1 MSDDMTPFKID
12 LNPQDAAELIKELCE
27 ENTRLR
33 AELAAELE
41 TSIRARAAHGAALL
55 KIMKLRE
62 ALAKARDSID
72 VRFSD
77 DEYNAVVD
85 RIDAVLEETKG
96 EEK

>member
-1 MSDDMTPFKID
+1 
-12 LNPQDAAELIKELCE
+12 
-27 ENTRLR
+27 
-33 AELAAELE
+33 
-41 TSIRARAAHGAALL
+41 
-55 KIMKLRE
+55 MKLRE